1 MEDRTVDKRMTELL
15 REMEQMNLAEM
26 ADTELGLFHEQMK
39 SWQARLDVLNSEVAW
54 TRAERWWR
62 KMPQED
68 VRTIRLLLKNTRL
81 TPPLLQSYP
90 ELNHLLLLANVDDPD
105 VVRLWA
111 SLTPE
116 VRAKRIDELRRAVA
130 LTEHRR
136 TTTSREDRTDSTL
149 LAFDVLGLTPTA
161 KWDDVRKAYRELATL
176 HHPDKGGDPTL
187 FNAVQKAYK
196 LLEGRFL

>member
-161 KWDDVRKAYRELATL
+161 KW
-176 HHPDKGGDPTL
+176 
-187 FNAVQKAYK
+187 
-196 LLEGRFL
+196 

>member
-15 REMEQMNLAEM
+15 REMERMNLTEM
-26 ADTELGLFHEQMK
+26 ADTELGLLHEQMK

-90 ELNHLLLLANVDDPD
+90 ELNHLLLLANVDDPE

>member
-15 REMEQMNLAEM
+15 REMERMNLAEM

>member
-15 REMEQMNLAEM
+15 REMERMNLTEM
-26 ADTELGLFHEQMK
+26 ADTELGLLHEQMK

>member
-1 MEDRTVDKRMTELL
+1 MADKRMTEIL
-15 REMEQMNLAEM
+15 RELERMNLAEM
-26 ADTELGLFHEQMK
+26 ADTELGLLHEQLK
-39 SWQARLDVLNSEVAW
+39 QWHGRLDVLLSEVAW

-62 KMPQED
+62 QMPQED

-81 TPPLLQSYP
+81 TAPLLQSYP
-90 ELNHLLLLANVDDPD
+90 ELNHLLLLANVEDPD

-116 VRAKRIDELRRAVA
+116 VREKRIDELRRAVS

-136 TTTSREDRTDSTL
+136 TTTAREDRTDSTL
-149 LAFDVLGLTPTA
+149 LAFDVLGLSPAA

-196 LLEGRFL
+196 LLEGRYL

>member
-1 MEDRTVDKRMTELL
+1 MEHTRMAEWL
-15 REMEQMNLAEM
+15 RELERIDMAEM
-26 ADTELGLFHEQMK
+26 SDTELALLHEQLK
-39 SWQARLDVLNSEVAW
+39 QWQGRLDTLVSEVAW
-54 TRAERWWR
+54 TRAERWW
-62 KMPQED
+62 KTMPPED
-68 VRTIRLLLKNTRL
+68 TRIIRLLLKNTRL

-90 ELNHLLLLANVDDPD
+90 ELNHLLLLANVEDPD

-111 SLTPE
+111 NLTPE
-116 VRAKRIDELRRAVA
+116 VRAKRIDELRYAMS

-149 LAFDVLGLTPTA
+149 LAFDVLGLTPSA
-161 KWDDVRKAYRELATL
+161 KWDDIRKAYRDLATL

-196 LLEGRFL
+196 LLEDRYL